1 MENDEPGRLDIR
13 ILYTFLRA
21 LGPGRPRATMFVPVS
36 PHVSHFFVAKRRRV
50 LSGLDE
56 SVKRR

>member
-21 LGPGRPRATMFVPVS
+21 LGPGRPRATAIRSMFIPFDAPYS
-36 PHVSHFFVAKRRRV
+36 
-50 LSGLDE
+50 
-56 SVKRR
+56 

>member
-1 MENDEPGRLDIR
+1 MRTERASREDLLD
-13 ILYTFLRA
+13 LLHA
-21 LGPGRPRATMFVPVS
+21 AVDGVN